1 MSKVPF
7 VHSGYERKENDDY
20 QTVDK
25 RCVQA
30 LIQSTSVGGKM
41 IDICGS
47 HGSSIVNILLQE
59 GFGYAYAAPEAF
71 VKHEGFDWIVT
82 NPPYD
87 RRVVDKYI
95 EHSLAH
101 IQKNLVY
108 GAAFLMR
115 ANWDFASSRTKFF
128 DHGLYAGQIRMRFRP
143 WWTEERTAQPIH
155 NYVWHIWSC
164 NVCEEGPIIKYWP
177 TANIKESTKFE
188 FQVK

>member
-25 RCVQA
+25 RCVLA
-30 LIQSTSVGGKM
+30 LMQSTSVGGKM

-47 HGSSIVNILLQE
+47 HGSSIVNTILQE
-59 GFGYAYAAPEAF
+59 GYGYAFAAPEAF
-71 VKHEGFDWIVT
+71 GKHEGFDWIVT

-87 RRVVDKYI
+87 RRVVDKYV
-95 EHSLAH
+95 EHALAH
-101 IQKNLVY
+101 LEQNLVF

-115 ANWDFASSRTKFF
+115 ANWDFASTRAKFF
-128 DHGLYAGQIRMRFRP
+128 DSDLYAGQVRMRFRP

-155 NYVWHIWSC
+155 NYVWHLWTRIP
-164 NVCEEGPIIKYWP
+164 NGEPPFIIYWP
-177 TANIKESTKFE
+177 KPTIKESTKFN
-188 FQVK
+188 FQSM